1 MKIFARIIFKGILKS
16 LPKCKAQFQILKSF
30 ISKFLGLG
38 NTFYYWK
45 LPMLYLICLA
55 RGRSRILCE
64 GISEFLGNHVMGLS
78 YLVDLWVKIIKI
90 KKPMNLCTRSTLRS
104 SEQSTKHRSHRESMQ
119 KVCLFSS
126 QNNKIVWLS
135 NSGLFF
141 LDCALWMLT
150 VWAGKL
156 WLHGSLRTIEC
167 EKRGLIE
174 PPVSAT
180 VYSDIREREG
190 EGEGDFQKKSWQH

>member
-1 MKIFARIIFKGILKS
+1 
-16 LPKCKAQFQILKSF
+16 
-30 ISKFLGLG
+30 
-38 NTFYYWK
+38 
-45 LPMLYLICLA
+45 MLYLICLA

-78 YLVDLWVKIIKI
+78 LPRWLWVNIIKI
-90 KKPMNLCTRSTLRS
+90 KKPMNLCTRSMLRS

-135 NSGLFF
+135 NMADAFLEKLTRCAKACGLFF

-150 VWAGKL
+150 VWAEKL
-156 WLHGSLRTIEC
+156 WLHGSLRTSKC

-180 VYSDIREREG
+180 VYSDMRERGREGGREGGREREIWRLII
-190 EGEGDFQKKSWQH
+190 FWQVALGVNVNLE